1 MKNFI
6 NKIVTV
12 NYQLSARCRKEY
24 YGVSVLNTIKKPLF
38 LPMTLQLRVYV
49 PPHPLI
55 KHWLAVA
62 RDAGTPSVLFRSAMT
77 ELGRWL
83 TYEAAR
89 DWLPT
94 QETTVQSPLD
104 TCLATVIDPQIPVA
118 VVPILRA
125 GLGLLEGAQTL
136 LPLASIYHLGLAR
149 DEETLQPHCYLNKLP
164 EKFDPQTR
172 VLITD
177 PMLATGGSIMAAM
190 AELTQRG
197 ADPSLT
203 RIVCVVAAAPA
214 LQKLSAAYPGLIIY
228 TATIDEKLNNK
239 GYIVPGLGDAGDRI
253 FGT

>member
-1 MKNFI
+1 
-6 NKIVTV
+6 
-12 NYQLSARCRKEY
+12 
-24 YGVSVLNTIKKPLF
+24 
-38 LPMTLQLRVYV
+38 MTLQLRVYV

-55 KHWLAVA
+55 KHWLTVA
-62 RDAGTPSVLFRSAMT
+62 RDAATPSVLFRSAMV

-89 DWLPT
+89 EWLPT

-104 TCLATVIDPQIPVA
+104 SSPATLIDPEVPVA

-136 LPLASIYHLGLAR
+136 LPLASIYHLGLVR
-149 DEETLQPHCYLNKLP
+149 DENTLQPSCYLNKLP
-164 EKFDPQTR
+164 EKFHPQTR

-177 PMLATGGSIMAAM
+177 PMLATGGSMMAAM

-197 ADPSLT
+197 IDPALT
-203 RIVCVVAAAPA
+203 RIVCVVAAPPA

-228 TATIDEKLNNK
+228 TATIDETVNDQ
-239 GYIVPGLGDAGDRI
+239 GFIVPGLGDAGDRT

>member
-1 MKNFI
+1 
-6 NKIVTV
+6 
-12 NYQLSARCRKEY
+12 
-24 YGVSVLNTIKKPLF
+24 
-38 LPMTLQLRVYV
+38 MTLQLRVYV

-62 RDAGTPSVLFRSAMT
+62 RDAATPSVLFRSAIT

-94 QETTVQSPLD
+94 RD
-104 TCLATVIDPQIPVA
+104 ATVETPVGTSAVTLVDPEAPMA

-136 LPLASIYHLGLAR
+136 LPLASVYHLGLVR
-149 DEETLQPHCYLNKLP
+149 NEETLQPHCYLNKLP

-190 AELTQRG
+190 VELIERG
-197 ADPSLT
+197 INPELT
-203 RIVCVVAAAPA
+203 RIVSVVAAPPA
-214 LQKLSAAYPGLIIY
+214 LQKLSTAYPGLIVY
-228 TATIDEKLNNK
+228 TATIDEIVNDQ
-239 GYIVPGLGDAGDRI
+239 GFIVPGLGDAGDRI

>member
-1 MKNFI
+1 
-6 NKIVTV
+6 
-12 NYQLSARCRKEY
+12 
-24 YGVSVLNTIKKPLF
+24 
-38 LPMTLQLRVYV
+38 MTLQLRIYV

-62 RDAGTPSVLFRSAMT
+62 RDEATPSVLFRSAMT

-89 DWLPT
+89 EWLPT
-94 QETTVQSPLD
+94 TETTVQSPLAS
-104 TCLATVIDPQIPVA
+104 CPATFIDPEMPIA

-136 LPLASIYHLGLAR
+136 LPLASIYHLGLVR
-149 DEETLQPHCYLNKLP
+149 DEQTLQPLCYLNALPDKL
-164 EKFDPQTR
+164 DPRTR

-190 AELTQRG
+190 AELTHRG
-197 ADPSLT
+197 IDPALT
-203 RIVCVVAAAPA
+203 RIVCVVAAPPA
-214 LQKLSAAYPGLIIY
+214 LQQLSEAYPGLIIY
-228 TATIDEKLNNK
+228 TATIDEGLNEQ

>member
-1 MKNFI
+1 
-6 NKIVTV
+6 
-12 NYQLSARCRKEY
+12 
-24 YGVSVLNTIKKPLF
+24 
-38 LPMTLQLRVYV
+38 MTLQLRVYV

-62 RDAGTPSVLFRSAMT
+62 RDVATPPVLFRSAIT

-89 DWLPT
+89 EWLPT
-94 QETTVQSPLD
+94 METMVQSPLD
-104 TCLATVIDPQIPVA
+104 SCPATLIDPEVPVA

-125 GLGLLEGAQTL
+125 GLGLLEGAQSL
-136 LPLASIYHLGLAR
+136 LPLASIYHLGLVR
-149 DEETLQPHCYLNKLP
+149 NEETLEPTCYLNKLP

-177 PMLATGGSIMAAM
+177 PMLATGGSMMLAM

-197 ADPSLT
+197 IDPAMT
-203 RIVCVVAAAPA
+203 RIVCVVAAPPA
-214 LQKLSAAYPGLIIY
+214 LQKLSAAYAGLNVY
-228 TATIDEKLNNK
+228 TATIDEIVNNQ

-253 FGT
+253 YGT

>member
-1 MKNFI
+1 M
-6 NKIVTV
+6 TV
-12 NYQLSARCRKEY
+12 
-24 YGVSVLNTIKKPLF
+24 
-38 LPMTLQLRVYV
+38 QLRVYV

-62 RDAGTPSVLFRSAMT
+62 RDAATPSVLFRSAIT

-89 DWLPT
+89 EWLPT
-94 QETTVQSPLD
+94 IETTVQSPLD
-104 TCLATVIDPQIPVA
+104 VCPATFINPEVPVA

-136 LPLASIYHLGLAR
+136 LPLASIYHLGLVR
-149 DEETLQPHCYLNKLP
+149 DEETLEARCYLNKLP

-177 PMLATGGSIMAAM
+177 PMLATGGSIMRAM

-197 ADPSLT
+197 VDPALT
-203 RIVCVVAAAPA
+203 RVVSVVAAPPA

-228 TATIDEKLNNK
+228 TATIDEIVNDR
-239 GYIVPGLGDAGDRI
+239 GFIVPGLGDAGDRI

>member
-1 MKNFI
+1 
-6 NKIVTV
+6 
-12 NYQLSARCRKEY
+12 
-24 YGVSVLNTIKKPLF
+24 
-38 LPMTLQLRVYV
+38 MTLQLRVYV

-62 RDAGTPSVLFRSAMT
+62 RDAATPSVLFRSAMT

-94 QETTVQSPLD
+94 LDTTVQSPLD
-104 TCLATVIDPQIPVA
+104 SCSATLINPEVPMA

-136 LPLASIYHLGLAR
+136 LPLASIYHLGLVR
-149 DEETLQPHCYLNKLP
+149 DEKTLQPLCYLNAMP

-177 PMLATGGSIMAAM
+177 PMLATGGSIMTAM
-190 AELTQRG
+190 AELTHRG
-197 ADPSLT
+197 VDPALT
-203 RIVCVVAAAPA
+203 RIVCVVTAAAA

-228 TATIDEKLNNK
+228 TASIDEKLNEH